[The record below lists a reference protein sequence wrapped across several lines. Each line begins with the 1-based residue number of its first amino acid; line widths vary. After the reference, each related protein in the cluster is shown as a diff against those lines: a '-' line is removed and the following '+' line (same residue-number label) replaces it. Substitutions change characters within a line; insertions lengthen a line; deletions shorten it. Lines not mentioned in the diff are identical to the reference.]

1 MKIKREGIY
10 FLIFMVMVLF
20 LFNVPGCKT
29 NSINSNENL
38 NPEGS
43 LLNYVGCKGETAST
57 FQGQD
62 GVNQGETQECIIF
75 EYAGNT
81 LNLKHVN
88 AYLNCC
94 PGEITA
100 DILFQDQSIVITEKE
115 AELGCFCTCYYDIDY
130 QINNIGRGV
139 YTISIQYG
147 NEVRF
152 QCTIDLYSNSQ
163 GEICE

>member
-10 FLIFMVMVLF
+10 FLIFMALVLF
-20 LFNVPGCKT
+20 LFNAPGCKT
-29 NSINSNENL
+29 NSINNNENL

-43 LLNYVGCKGETAST
+43 LLNYGGCKGETAGT

-94 PGEITA
+94 PDEITA
-100 DILFQDQSIVITEKE
+100 DILFQGQSIVITEKE

-130 QINNIGRGV
+130 QLNNIARGT
-139 YTISIQYG
+139 YTISIKYG
-147 NEVRF
+147 DEVRIE
-152 QCTIDLYSNSQ
+152 CTIDLVSNSQ
-163 GEICE
+163 GEICD